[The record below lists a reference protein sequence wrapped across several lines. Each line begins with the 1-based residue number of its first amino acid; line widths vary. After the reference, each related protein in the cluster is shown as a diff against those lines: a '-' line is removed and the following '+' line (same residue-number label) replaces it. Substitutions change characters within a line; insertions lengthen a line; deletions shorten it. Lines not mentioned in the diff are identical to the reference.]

1 MILKQLTSATI
12 RNTRIW
18 FLGIFQM
25 LLWLLLIAF
34 VFSNGYSGTHDEI
47 LPLTSV
53 WYGYIALA
61 SFSTLSVVLAATIL
75 YSNNSLAYCFRF
87 SLLSP
92 KEYLFDLIG
101 ACSILGV
108 ILSLIHMVATSI
120 IFSYRFNMILSPVN
134 PIEAIIVSLIA
145 GIFMM
150 NFGVFLA
157 LIAINYTG
165 LQSVG
170 ILNFIPIMLTI
181 VLGLSQVFTKLPE
194 FLVLFSP
201 FNEIESLLF
210 QGYSN
215 QIPHLQLTDSHTTGL
230 QWQIMIL
237 GLIIWIGFF
246 ILVNSNLLKN
256 LKPRNIEEARPM

>member
-1 MILKQLTSATI
+1 
-12 RNTRIW
+12 
-18 FLGIFQM
+18 M
-25 LLWLLLIAF
+25 LIWLLLIAF
-34 VFSNGYSGTHDEI
+34 VFSNGYSGTYDEI

-87 SLLSP
+87 SMLSP

-108 ILSLIHMVATSI
+108 ILSLIHMFATFI
-120 IFSYRFNMILSPVN
+120 IFSYRFGMVLSPVN
-134 PIEAIIVSLIA
+134 PIEAIAVSLIA
-145 GIFMM
+145 GVFMM

-157 LIAINYTG
+157 LVAINYTG

-170 ILNFIPIMLTI
+170 VLNFIPIMLTI

-194 FLVLFSP
+194 ILVIFSP

-210 QGYSN
+210 QGYCG
-215 QIPHLQLTDSHTTGL
+215 QIPHLQLTDLTTSIL
-230 QWQIMIL
+230 QWQLMLL
-237 GLIIWIGFF
+237 GLILWIGLFVV
-246 ILVNSNLLKN
+246 INSNLLQN